1 MRKTASKG
9 TPARQR
15 GIALLILLAIVGMA
29 VIFALVSG
37 LNKSANDLARARDQ
51 KTYAALAQAKA
62 ALIAYAVAY
71 KDTHDNPGTSTYY
84 VPGYL
89 PCPDLGPGNN
99 VEGVADTSCG
109 ATLVSAIGKLPWKT
123 LGLDTLRDGS
133 GECLWYAVSGTYKNS
148 PNGVSGSTTSSN
160 MMNWDTNGQF
170 DVMDTNGTSFLTGS
184 TADTN
189 AVAVIFA
196 PGSSLSGQDRTTPAG
211 WLSPTNQVPACGG
224 NYTASAYLDTA
235 NGINNSTL
243 VTPSS
248 PANVADTSVFIAG
261 SASSTFNDKLVY
273 ITRADIWNAIK
284 KRTDFNNYL
293 RAMTRLAAECVDQYG
308 QNNWNGSWDVRL
320 PWASNV
326 SLSGTSVPT
335 YAVDAKY
342 DDGSSTMAGRLAYR
356 VNTSASATS
365 NVLPWWYNSNS
376 YIFNNNSY
384 CSYSPDQQVWYDN
397 WKDQLFYAVASNFQP
412 STWWGNIGNCPTC
425 LQINSSGN
433 YAAVVIFAGDKL
445 TNAAGQVTQPRNT
458 ASDKGTIGNYLD
470 GSINPAS
477 ISAGTGGGNY
487 QAAAA
492 SSTFNDI
499 VYAIDNGL
507 TVKCLSTGSG
517 AIRTVPGA
525 TVAPPGTGNPGA
537 YYTDLAN
544 YAACP

>member
-1 MRKTASKG
+1 
-9 TPARQR
+9 
-15 GIALLILLAIVGMA
+15 MA
-29 VIFALVSG
+29 AG
-37 LNKSANDLARARDQ
+37 
-51 KTYAALAQAKA
+51 
-62 ALIAYAVAY
+62 
-71 KDTHDNPGTSTYY
+71 
-84 VPGYL
+84 
-89 PCPDLGPGNN
+89 
-99 VEGVADTSCG
+99 SCG
-109 ATLVSAIGKLPWKT
+109 ASLVSAIGKLPWKT
-123 LGLDTLRDGS
+123 LGLDALKDGS

-148 PNGVSGSTTSSN
+148 PNGVSGSTTTSN

-170 DVMDTNGTSFLTGS
+170 DVMDTNGTSFLTGA

-189 AVAVIFA
+189 AVAVIIA
-196 PGSSLSGQDRTTPAG
+196 PGSALSGQNRAPVAGTT
-211 WLSPTNQVPACGG
+211 NCGG

-261 SASSTFNDKLVY
+261 TASSTFNDKLVY

-284 KRTDFNNYL
+284 ERSDFNNYL
-293 RAMTRLAAECVDQYG
+293 RAMTRLAAECIVQYG

-335 YAVDAKY
+335 YAVDASY
-342 DDGSSTMAGRLAYR
+342 DDGSSAMSGRLAYR
-356 VNTSASATS
+356 VNNSASSSS

-376 YIFNNNSY
+376 YIFTNNSY
-384 CSYSPDQQVWYDN
+384 CSYSADQQVWYDN

-412 STWWGNIGNCPTC
+412 STSSWNIGNCPTC
-425 LQINSSGN
+425 LKINSSGN

-445 TNAAGQVTQPRNT
+445 TNSAGQVTQPRNT

-487 QAAAA
+487 QAAAT

-507 TVKCLSTGSG
+507 TVKCLSAGSG
-517 AIRTVPGA
+517 AMRTVPSA
-525 TVAPPGTGNPGA
+525 TVAPPGTGLAGA

>member
-1 MRKTASKG
+1 MDHRETVHAG
-9 TPARQR
+9 ALTPCARLMTLLARQR

-29 VIFALVSG
+29 VIFALVAG

-62 ALIAYAVAY
+62 ALIAYAVTY
-71 KDTHDNPGTSTYY
+71 KDTHDNSGSSTYY

-89 PCPDLGPGNN
+89 PCPDQGSGT
-99 VEGVADTSCG
+99 EGVAAGSCG
-109 ATLVSAIGKLPWKT
+109 ASLVSAIGKLPWKT
-123 LGLDTLRDGS
+123 LGLDALKDGS

-148 PNGVSGSTTSSN
+148 PNGVSGSTTTSN

-189 AVAVIFA
+189 AVAVIIA
-196 PGSSLSGQDRTTPAG
+196 PGSALSGQNRASVAG
-211 WLSPTNQVPACGG
+211 ATNCGG

-261 SASSTFNDKLVY
+261 TASSTFNDKLVY

-284 KRTDFNNYL
+284 ERSDFNNYL
-293 RAMTRLAAECVDQYG
+293 RAMTRLAAECVVQYG

-320 PWASNV
+320 PWATNL

-342 DDGSSTMAGRLAYR
+342 DDGSSAMAGRLAYR
-356 VNTSASATS
+356 VNNSASSSS

-376 YIFNNNSY
+376 YIFTNNSY

-412 STWWGNIGNCPTC
+412 STSSWNIGNCPTC
-425 LQINSSGN
+425 LKINSSGN
-433 YAAVVIFAGDKL
+433 YAAVAHL
-445 TNAAGQVTQPRNT
+445 RRR
-458 ASDKGTIGNYLD
+458 
-470 GSINPAS
+470 
-477 ISAGTGGGNY
+477 
-487 QAAAA
+487 QA
-492 SSTFNDI
+492 D
-499 VYAIDNGL
+499 
-507 TVKCLSTGSG
+507 
-517 AIRTVPGA
+517 
-525 TVAPPGTGNPGA
+525 
-537 YYTDLAN
+537 
-544 YAACP
+544 